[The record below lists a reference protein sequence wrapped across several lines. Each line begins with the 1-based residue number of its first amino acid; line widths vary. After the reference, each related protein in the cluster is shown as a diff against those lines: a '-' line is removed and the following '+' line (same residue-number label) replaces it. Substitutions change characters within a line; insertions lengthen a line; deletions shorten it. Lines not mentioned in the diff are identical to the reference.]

1 MKRCGVRFKEREA
14 GRVAYFDVL
23 GARRIAP
30 PTAFWLVEYDEPGP
44 ALASEIGRQTE
55 IGPPQA
61 EHFTWPP

>member
-1 MKRCGVRFKEREA
+1 MKRCGARFEEREA

-23 GARRIAP
+23 GARRIP
-30 PTAFWLVEYDEPGP
+30 TPTAFWLVEYDETWPM
-44 ALASEIGRQTE
+44 LATEIGRQTE